1 MTPTTALIE
10 DLSNLETIK
19 TWSLIVTL
27 FGDLGGEPKVVLP
40 GKDIGAIMGHIGIKP
55 EATRVALH
63 RLKRDGW
70 IETQR
75 AGREVFYSLS
85 ERGKTETV
93 AVYVDIYSQ
102 SVKYPE
108 GWQLFFIEDNIDI
121 PYLRLARN
129 LVLLPKTKL
138 ETVAGIALSLETD
151 TPPVWFERLIIST
164 KTLELAHRLLQLLER
179 YNQID
184 NAQSDLEVST
194 LRLLFLHNWR
204 KLALRES
211 TWAHIWLKKD
221 GPISHC
227 HSGITAL
234 LSNLPKFA
242 MSQKEYLFASAN
254 T

>member
-10 DLSNLETIK
+10 DLSNIETIK

-27 FGDLGGEPKVVLP
+27 FGDLGGDPQVVLP

-70 IETQR
+70 IETRR

-85 ERGKTETV
+85 TQGKAETMS
-93 AVYVDIYSQ
+93 VYADIYSQ

-108 GWQLFFIEDNIDI
+108 GWQLIFTEDNIGI
-121 PYLRLARN
+121 PYLRLGRN

-138 ETVAGIALSLETD
+138 ETVTGVALSLETD
-151 TPPVWFERLIIST
+151 KPPVWFERLIVSS
-164 KTLELAHRLLQLLER
+164 KALELAHRLSQLLER

-184 NAQSDLEVST
+184 HAQSDLDVST
-194 LRLLFLHNWR
+194 LRLLFLHHWR

-242 MSQKEYLFASAN
+242 TFKKEYLFAS
-254 T
+254 TDT

>member
-1 MTPTTALIE
+1 MTPATALIE

-27 FGDLGGEPKVVLP
+27 FGDLGGERQVVLS

-70 IETQR
+70 IETER

-85 ERGKTETV
+85 ERGKVETA
-93 AVYVDIYSQ
+93 AVYVDVYSE

-108 GWQLFFIEDNIDI
+108 GWQLIFTEENTDI
-121 PYLRLARN
+121 SSLRVARN

-138 ETVAGIALSLETD
+138 DTVAGVAMSLETD
-151 TPPVWFERLIIST
+151 MPPVWFEQLIVSS
-164 KTLELAHRLLQLLER
+164 KTLDLADHLLNLLVR
-179 YNQID
+179 CNQID
-184 NAQSDLEVST
+184 KTQSVLDASA
-194 LRLLFLHNWR
+194 LRLLFLHYWR

-211 TWAHIWLKKD
+211 SWAHIWLKKD
-221 GPISHC
+221 GPISQC

-234 LSNLPKFA
+234 LSNLPKFEA
-242 MSQKEYLFASAN
+242 PQEKF
-254 T
+254 

>member
-1 MTPTTALIE
+1 MTPAIALIE
-10 DLSNLETIK
+10 DLSSLETIK

-27 FGDLGGEPKVVLP
+27 FGDLGGEPQVVLP

-85 ERGKTETV
+85 QWAKSETV
-93 AVYVDIYSQ
+93 AVYGDVYNQ

-108 GWQLFFIEDNIDI
+108 GWQLVFTEDNTDI
-121 PYLRLARN
+121 IFPRVARN
-129 LVLLPKTKL
+129 LVLLPKAKL
-138 ETVAGIALSLETD
+138 ETVAGVALSLDTD
-151 TPPVWFERLIIST
+151 TPPVWFERLIVSS
-164 KTLELAHRLLQLLER
+164 KTLELANRLLELLER

-184 NAQSDLEVST
+184 NADSNLDAST
-194 LRLLFLHNWR
+194 LRLLFLHHWR

-234 LSNLPKFA
+234 LSNLQKFET
-242 MSQKEYLFASAN
+242 SKKEHLFASPG

>member
-1 MTPTTALIE
+1 M
-10 DLSNLETIK
+10 
-19 TWSLIVTL
+19 TL
-27 FGDLGGEPKVVLP
+27 FGDLGGDPQVVLP

-70 IETQR
+70 IETRR

-85 ERGKTETV
+85 TQGKAETM
-93 AVYVDIYSQ
+93 AVYADIYSQ

-108 GWQLFFIEDNIDI
+108 GWQLVFAEDNIDI

-129 LVLLPKTKL
+129 LVLLPKAKL
-138 ETVAGIALSLETD
+138 ETVAGVALSLDTD
-151 TPPVWFERLIIST
+151 MPPVWFERLIVSS
-164 KTLELAHRLLQLLER
+164 KTLELANRLLQLLEC

-184 NAQSDLEVST
+184 NAQSDLDAST
-194 LRLLFLHNWR
+194 LRLLFLHHWR

-221 GPISHC
+221 GPISCC

-234 LSNLPKFA
+234 LSNLPKFST
-242 MSQKEYLFASAN
+242 SQKENILASAD